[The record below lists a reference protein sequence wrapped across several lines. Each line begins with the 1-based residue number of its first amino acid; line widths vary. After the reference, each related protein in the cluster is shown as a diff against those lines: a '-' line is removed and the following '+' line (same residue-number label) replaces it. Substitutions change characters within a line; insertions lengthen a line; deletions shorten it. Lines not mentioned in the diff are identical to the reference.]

1 MNKVLST
8 SLLAITCTAAFT
20 APALAGNS
28 NGMVNTKQ
36 LPQTTFHKS
45 RIQAQVVDETPI
57 ITNCV
62 RPEQKA
68 KGIRIVGSG
77 QAGPT
82 QIDANDGGGLDGMQ
96 VGNPTFSRSNP
107 MVNTAG
113 VPQSGFG
120 SNIPAG
126 GPGIPGGRNLQPG
139 TTSNRLL
146 GVNGQL
152 RTAPH
157 GQPAMTGSA
166 PRAMAAPAP
175 ATTAATTY
183 PTYPSGSGN
192 AAGGT
197 QVKTNVVGSLRS
209 HHLSKTGH

>member
-1 MNKVLST
+1 MNKALST
-8 SLLAITCTAAFT
+8 SLLAITCAASLT

-36 LPQTTFHKS
+36 LPHTTFNKS
-45 RIQAQVVDETPI
+45 PIRAQIIDEGPI

-62 RPEQKA
+62 RPEQK
-68 KGIRIVGSG
+68 GQNIRIVGTG
-77 QAGPT
+77 QPAPT
-82 QIDANDGGGLDGMQ
+82 QIGGNDGGLDGMQ
-96 VGNPTFSRSNP
+96 VGNPGYRSSNP
-107 MVNTAG
+107 MVNTSG
-113 VPQSGFG
+113 VPQSGFS

-126 GPGIPGGRNLQPG
+126 GPGIPGRPLQPG
-139 TTSNRLL
+139 TSTNRLL

-157 GQPAMTGSA
+157 GQPAMAGSA
-166 PRAMAAPAP
+166 PRAMAVTAPAP
-175 ATTAATTY
+175 TTASAY
-183 PTYPSGSGN
+183 PTYPSGNGN

-197 QVKTNVVGSLRS
+197 QTKTSVVGTLRN

>member
-1 MNKVLST
+1 MNKALST
-8 SLLAITCTAAFT
+8 SLLAITCAAALG
-20 APALAGNS
+20 APALAGN

-36 LPQTTFHKS
+36 LPHTTFNKS
-45 RIQAQVVDETPI
+45 PIRAQIVDESPI

-68 KGIRIVGSG
+68 KGIRIVGTG

-96 VGNPTFSRSNP
+96 VGNPGYRSSNP
-107 MVNTAG
+107 MVNTTG
-113 VPQSGFG
+113 VPQSGFS

-126 GPGIPGGRNLQPG
+126 GPGVPGGRNLQPG

-157 GQPAMTGSA
+157 GQPAMAGSA
-166 PRAMAAPAP
+166 PRAMATTAPAP
-175 ATTAATTY
+175 TTATAY

-209 HHLSKTGH
+209 HHLTKTGH